1 MEWSEYNGWENKF
14 TWLVHLHLSSEQGL
28 MQEMVD
34 LVARTMD
41 DRAAGRLVERWVQ
54 AGINGWVTGYPHR
67 DTSSDAYIRL
77 LAWDVVGTALAYAD
91 WDVLVKLL
99 VGQPMRCD
107 NPFTWTLH
115 RSVTTVAEFEQ
126 PGLALLQTASSL
138 YAGAD
143 MLHEWFRE
151 TVDEWFNAAL
161 PQRQQSP
168 TVLMLVHNLF
178 QDVDGVVAWDHVA
191 RAFRPGY

>member
-14 TWLVHLHLSSEQGL
+14 TWLVHLHLSSEQGM

-54 AGINGWVTGYPHR
+54 AGVNGWVTGFPHR

-99 VGQPMRCD
+99 VGQNMRCD

-115 RSVTTVAEFEQ
+115 RSMTTVAEFEQ
-126 PGLALLQTASSL
+126 PVSALLQTASSL

-143 MLHEWFRE
+143 TLHEWFRE
-151 TVDEWFNAAL
+151 TIDVWFNAAL

-168 TVLMLVHNLF
+168 AVLMLVHNLF
-178 QDVDGVVAWDHVA
+178 QDVDGVVAWEHVA

>member
-14 TWLVHLHLSSEQGL
+14 TWLVHLHLSSEQGM

-34 LVARTMD
+34 LVARLSD
-41 DRAAGRLVERWVQ
+41 DRTAGRLVERWVQ
-54 AGINGWVTGYPHR
+54 AGVNGWVTGFPHR

-99 VGQPMRCD
+99 VGQNMRCD

-115 RSVTTVAEFEQ
+115 RSMTTVAEFEQ
-126 PGLALLQTASSL
+126 PVSALLQTASSL

-143 MLHEWFRE
+143 TLHEWFRE
-151 TVDEWFNAAL
+151 TIDVWFNAAL

-168 TVLMLVHNLF
+168 AVLMLVHNLF
-178 QDVDGVVAWDHVA
+178 QDVDGVVAWEHVA

>member
-1 MEWSEYNGWENKF
+1 MQWSDYNGWENKW
-14 TWLVHLHLSSEQGL
+14 TWLVHLHLSSEQGM

-34 LVARTMD
+34 LVARTSD
-41 DRAAGRLVERWVQ
+41 DMAAGRLIERWVQ
-54 AGINGWVTGYPHR
+54 AGVNGWVTGFPHR
-67 DTSSDAYIRL
+67 DTIYDSYIRL

-99 VGQPMRCD
+99 VGQHMRCD

-126 PGLALLQTASSL
+126 PVLALLQTASSL

-143 MLHEWFRE
+143 ALHEWFRE

-161 PQRQQSP
+161 SQRQHSP
-168 TVLMLVHNLF
+168 AVLMLVLNLI
-178 QDVDGVVAWDHVA
+178 QNIYGVVCWEHVA
-191 RAFRPGY
+191 RAFRAGY

>member
-14 TWLVHLHLSSEQGL
+14 TWLVHLHLSSEQGM

-34 LVARTMD
+34 LVARLAD

-54 AGINGWVTGYPHR
+54 AGVNGWVTGFPHR
-67 DTSSDAYIRL
+67 DMSSDAYIRL

-99 VGQPMRCD
+99 VGQHMRCD

-126 PGLALLQTASSL
+126 PVLAMLQTASSL
-138 YAGAD
+138 YASAD
-143 MLHEWFRE
+143 TLHEWFRE
-151 TVDEWFNAAL
+151 TMDVWLNAAL

-168 TVLMLVHNLF
+168 AVLMLVHNLF

>member
-14 TWLVHLHLSSEQGL
+14 TWLVHLHLSSEQGM

-34 LVARTMD
+34 LVARLSD

-54 AGINGWVTGYPHR
+54 AGVNGWVTGFPHR
-67 DTSSDAYIRL
+67 DTSYDAYIRL

-99 VGQPMRCD
+99 VGQHRRCD

-126 PGLALLQTASSL
+126 PAQALLHTASSL

-143 MLHEWFRE
+143 TLHEWFRE
-151 TVDEWFNAAL
+151 TIDAWFNAAL

-168 TVLMLVHNLF
+168 AVLMLVHNLF
-178 QDVDGVVAWDHVA
+178 QDVDGVVAWEHVA
-191 RAFRPGY
+191 RAFRAGY